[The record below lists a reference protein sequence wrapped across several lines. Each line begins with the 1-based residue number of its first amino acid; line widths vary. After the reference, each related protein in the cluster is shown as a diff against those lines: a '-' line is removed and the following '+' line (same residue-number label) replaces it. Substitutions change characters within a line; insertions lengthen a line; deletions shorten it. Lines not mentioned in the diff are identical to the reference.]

1 MKINVILLLMIVSIK
16 LSAQR
21 LPDHVYAPSIQG
33 VKLFQQNNQ
42 LSQPILQLNSSDQL
56 ELHFDE
62 LVNNPKNYFYTY
74 ELCNADWTPANINV
88 FDYIKGFNQN
98 RISNYRIASVAAVH
112 YIHYQVTLPERNA
125 QPIMAGNYLLKVF
138 ENGDTAQ
145 LAFTKRMM
153 VVDKQVSIGA
163 QIQIPFDNQIFRSHQ
178 KIQFS
183 LGVKALNLFNP
194 QQLKVVVFQNNRW
207 DDAVKDKQP
216 VFVRGDVLEYNGEQ
230 DFIFAA
236 GKEYRWADLQ
246 SFRFESDRI
255 ARVDRSK
262 EPYEVFIKLDQPRNG
277 VAYINFQDR
286 NGYTEINSSES
297 VNPWWQSD
305 YAWVNFSFLPNNRQP
320 FLGKSLHLIG
330 EITGNQISDS
340 SLMHYDA
347 AQGIYTK
354 RLFLKQGYYSYTYAT
369 KDNKNLLEPADISY
383 TDGNYWETENEY
395 TILVYYRS
403 FSGRHDELVGATTI
417 NSAGQH

>member
-1 MKINVILLLMIVSIK
+1 M
-16 LSAQR
+16 
-21 LPDHVYAPSIQG
+21 
-33 VKLFQQNNQ
+33 
-42 LSQPILQLNSSDQL
+42 
-56 ELHFDE
+56 
-62 LVNNPKNYFYTY
+62 
-74 ELCNADWTPANINV
+74 
-88 FDYIKGFNQN
+88 
-98 RISNYRIASVAAVH
+98 
-112 YIHYQVTLPERNA
+112 LPERNCA
-125 QPIMAGNYLLKVF
+125 PIKSGNYLLKVF
-138 ENGDTAQ
+138 ENGDTAK
-145 LAFTKRMM
+145 LAFTKRIM

-163 QIQIPFDNQIFRSHQ
+163 QIQTPFDNQVYRTHQ
-178 KIQFS
+178 KLQFS

-262 EPYEVFIKLDQPRNG
+262 EPNEVFIKPDQPRNA

-297 VNPWWQSD
+297 INPWWQSD
-305 YAWVNFSFLPNNRQP
+305 YAWVNFIYLPNNRQP
-320 FLGKSLHLIG
+320 IFGKTLHLIG
-330 EITGNQISDS
+330 EITGNQIGDS
-340 SLMHYDA
+340 SLMYFNA
-347 AQGIYTK
+347 AEGVYTK
-354 RLFLKQGYYSYTYAT
+354 KLFLKQGYYSYSYAT
-369 KDNKNLLEPADISY
+369 KDNKNPLESADISF

-417 NSAGQH
+417 NSRLHR